1 MVRALLH
8 NPKEIEMK
16 KYVFYILIGLLCPA
30 VMGIYYVSGIG
41 CINAIGLEMVIGISS
56 SVVAILA
63 IKEHRG
69 TGKPIGH
76 WLSVLIPLISVP
88 FIPAAMISHSGF
100 EVFLARGMVPLAT
113 MEGFAIVQL
122 VLGVLMF
129 RGLIFKRGT
138 EKLMMPAIGFAI
150 MSSVLR
156 IRSLFINPDRIL
168 RKIGL
173 QKGQTILDY
182 GCGVGVFTIPAAQIV
197 GDDSMVHALDIN
209 SLCIKAVE
217 KEIRKRGISN
227 VKTILSDRDTE
238 LPDECVDIVLV
249 YDVLQMITDR
259 GRLMKELHRVLKPDG
274 RLCATAEHLDVNEFL
289 EVITQGNSF
298 TLIDRKRSVFRFRRE
313 SL

>member
-1 MVRALLH
+1 
-8 NPKEIEMK
+8 MK
-16 KYVFYILIGLLCPA
+16 MYVFYILLGLLCPA
-30 VMGIYYVSGIG
+30 VIGIYYVSGVG
-41 CINAIGLEMVIGISS
+41 CINAIGLEMVIGILSS
-56 SVVAILA
+56 GLAILA

-69 TGKPIGH
+69 TGKPTGH
-76 WLSVLIPLISVP
+76 WLSVLLPLISIP

-100 EVFLARGMVPLAT
+100 EAFLARGMVPLVT

-138 EKLMMPAIGFAI
+138 ERLMMPAFGFMI

-156 IRSLFINPDRIL
+156 IRSVFISPAKIL
-168 RKIGL
+168 HKIGL

-197 GDDSMVHALDIN
+197 GDDSVIHSLDIN
-209 SLCIKAVE
+209 PLCIKAVE
-217 KEIRKRGISN
+217 KEIGKRGVTN
-227 VKTILSDRDTE
+227 VKTILSDRDTG
-238 LPDECVDIVLV
+238 LPDESVDIVLV
-249 YDVLQMITDR
+249 YDVLQMIKER

-274 RLCATAEHLDVNEFL
+274 RLCATAEHLDVSEFL
-289 EVITQGNSF
+289 DVITKENLF
-298 TLIDRKRSVFRFRRE
+298 TSVDRKGSVFRFRRE